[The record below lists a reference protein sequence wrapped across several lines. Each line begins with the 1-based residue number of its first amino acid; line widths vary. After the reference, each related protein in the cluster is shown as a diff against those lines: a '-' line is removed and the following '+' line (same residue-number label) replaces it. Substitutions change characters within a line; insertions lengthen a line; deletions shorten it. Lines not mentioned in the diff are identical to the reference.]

1 MSPRTPE
8 QLHLIREKRMQQIK
22 DAALRLFAR
31 EGYANTTISKIAQE
45 VGMSKGLLYNYFQ
58 SKEELLTAILEDGF
72 AFAAEWVNRLEPGE
86 DMVARLR
93 DMIEQTFAHVSAQA
107 DYWRLYISLAFQ
119 PAVSEAVG
127 HVMERGMPA
136 QLWAFTR
143 EAFRQMGHPQAESEA
158 WLLAATLDGIFMHA
172 LQIGEAYP
180 LERMKQYVLQR
191 FLPPGESD

>member
-8 QLHLIREKRMQQIK
+8 QLQHIRERRMQQIK

-45 VGMSKGLLYNYFQ
+45 AGVSKGLMYNYFQ
-58 SKEELLTAILEDGF
+58 SKEELLMAILEDGF
-72 AFAAEWVNRLEPGE
+72 AFAGELMDRFEPGE
-86 DMVARLR
+86 DVADHLR
-93 DMIEQTFAHVSAQA
+93 YMIEQTFAHVSAYA

-127 HVMERGMPA
+127 RMMERGVPG
-136 QLWAFTR
+136 QLLAFTR
-143 EAFRQMGHPQAESEA
+143 EAFRQMGHPQAEEEA

-172 LQIGEAYP
+172 IQIGEEYP
-180 LERMKQYVLQR
+180 LERMKEYVLRR
-191 FLPPGESD
+191 FLPSAKR